1 MKKKILRVVSSNEQP
16 ETAITSKTRRHR
28 QAISIAQS
36 TTEEVSKNAEF
47 PTIIWSSWNQALKL

>member
-47 PTIIWSSWNQALKL
+47 PTII